1 MGVGTTDATTGVV
14 EGVELRAVVAGVQQ
28 DRRCKG
34 VSQAKVLRSL
44 RLLEDASL
52 VYETGRHVYAP
63 LDADVDAVATAG
75 AGTGAGAAGSVP
87 TSSQSS
93 GGSAGGGQV

>member
-75 AGTGAGAAGSVP
+75 AGAAGSVP